1 MKCKLC
7 LEAKP
12 LLKKSHIIPDFMYQE
27 LFDAKH
33 QFYRSKTPNPDNHSK
48 LPTGEYDQNIL
59 CAECDNVRIG
69 QFEDYARKVLYG
81 GKLAV
86 PESPTFINQVN
97 PHGMKYTY
105 CQNINYKKFKL
116 FLLSILWRA
125 SISKREFFSSVKLES
140 YEEEILRQM
149 IINEDPKE
157 PDDFPCVMVALRNDE
172 PMALEIIVEPIKT
185 KTKACIICKFLISGV
200 MYAFY
205 VSKHNLPNAIFDGV
219 INKSNKMKIFHVP
232 KGFGRELLIGYLGFN
247 R

>member
-7 LEAKP
+7 LEEKP
-12 LLKKSHIIPDFMYQE
+12 LLKKSHIIPDFMYRE
-27 LFDAKH
+27 LFDEKH
-33 QFYRSKTPNPDNHSK
+33 QFYRLKTPNPDNHSK

-86 PESPTFINQVN
+86 SESPTFINQVN

-125 SISKREFFSSVKLES
+125 SISKRNFFSSVSLGP
-140 YEEEILRQM
+140 YEEILRQV

-157 PDDFPCVMVALRNDE
+157 PDDFPCIMVALRNDE
-172 PMALEIIVEPIKT
+172 PMASEIIVEPVKT
-185 KTKACIICKFLISGV
+185 RTKVCTIYKFS
-200 MYAFY
+200 
-205 VSKHNLPNAIFDGV
+205 
-219 INKSNKMKIFHVP
+219 
-232 KGFGRELLIGYLGFN
+232 ELYT
-247 R
+247 